1 MIIEQNYLN
10 ENGYKVYLEYM
21 AIKKHFNSS
30 YDYFKYN
37 GKTRA
42 SYESFLARRDAY
54 GFQKLSKKKD
64 YKNFILANA
73 IEDKRMWINSL
84 LEDKAD
90 QIYFEWKKRNDAIT
104 FHVKDSLSK
113 LKDDF
118 KLNFIINDGNY
129 PHIIDLYLQKEISI
143 EVLCILTKITNS
155 KVYWEKTIVDK
166 VIFPDIMNKID
177 KYLPF
182 IVYSEEKI
190 KKVIKDHFF

>member
-37 GKTRA
+37 GKTKS
-42 SYESFLARRDAY
+42 SYESFLSRKDAY
-54 GFQKLSKKKD
+54 SFQKISKKKD

-73 IEDKRMWINSL
+73 IEDKNMWINSL
-84 LEDKAD
+84 LEDKANY
-90 QIYFEWKKRNDAIT
+90 IYLEWKKRNDAIT

-118 KLNFIINDGNY
+118 KLNFIIKDGNY
-129 PHIIDLYLQKEISI
+129 PHVIDLYLQKEISI
-143 EVLCILTKITNS
+143 EVLCILTKMTNS
-155 KVYWEKTIVDK
+155 KIYWEKTVVDK
-166 VIFPDIMNKID
+166 VIFPDIMNKVD

>member
-64 YKNFILANA
+64 YKNFILANV
-73 IEDKRMWINSL
+73 IEDKRIWINSL